1 MKNHL
6 MNLRKKQLSL
16 SNKVIMSV
24 LLLLSLTVVQ
34 GSAYASGAS
43 NNDSASQQ
51 DKKMVRGSVRDALTN
66 ESLPGATILEM
77 GTTNGT
83 ITDVDGN
90 FSLNV
95 KENSKLQ
102 ISYVSYK
109 TQEIS
114 VEGKSQISV
123 LLDLDVVGV
132 SDVVVIGY
140 GTVKKS
146 DLTGAVSSISSE
158 DIRTNIGSGIDQ
170 ALQGRTA
177 GVSVTTNS
185 GTPGASPTV
194 RIRGMGTIT
203 NPNPFYVVDGVPVSA
218 ESVGMLNP
226 GDIESMEVLKDASAA
241 AIYGARAANG
251 VVLITTKRAQDGKSN
266 IVVDAYT
273 GVQSVAKKY
282 DVMNGFDWTTTRNA
296 AGQTWVDSSTVGNTD
311 WQDEIFRNA
320 QVSNMQV
327 SFLNGAEK
335 LNSAI
340 IGSYFKQEGIIKGS
354 DYERFTLRVN
364 TSSKLKPWLTVGEN
378 ISFSHS
384 NQNRVREQDEYL
396 SIIIQALTADPTLPV
411 YNANG
416 DPNGPVK
423 NNIGNPVGQIERN
436 HNVMRTDQILGSA
449 FIEIKPFSWMSFK
462 SSVGAEFNRWENEQF
477 TPIYYESVDNKST
490 QTLLLNGAF
499 KSNMLLFEQLLT
511 LQKTFADKH
520 NIQFLL
526 GYTRQNS
533 TYRLALAQTTDVP
546 EDPDMWFMN
555 NRSLGANL
563 QYEDVAGVLSTGGM
577 PGNPYDASMISYLSR
592 LIYSFDNRYDLT
604 VSFRRDGS
612 SKFGASKRW
621 GNFPSFAAGWKIS
634 EEAFFPKTDAVT
646 FLKLRAG
653 WGLLGNQEIGD
664 YAAYTSVTSGEIH
677 AYTLGPWGSRDS
689 YNGGAPH
696 GFANQGIKWESTEQT
711 NFGLDAN
718 FFKNRLS
725 LNFDYFIRLTNDML
739 AQVPVPGISGIQDAP
754 YANAGIV
761 SNKGFEFNIN
771 FQDKIGD
778 FKYKIG
784 GNIGSV
790 KNEVVQLGNDQPINS
805 ASFRTSY
812 ISRTEAGMPIACF
825 WGFETDGI
833 YQTQEEVD
841 LLNEQAAIAM
851 GKKKANYDG
860 KSKPGD
866 VKIKDVDGNGW
877 IDNSDKTW
885 IGDPHPDFS
894 YGVNIELDYKNFDF
908 KLFGQGVYGNDIF
921 MATIYYLESANG
933 YWNLSNSMKDHW
945 TEAGDETNIP
955 RLDMGAQNEANLR
968 YSDRYVKD
976 GSFFRIK
983 SIQLGYTV
991 PQNVTRKIGVENL
1004 RIYVNAQNFFSFH
1017 KYAGFDP
1024 EIGVGRNQGST
1035 VSQRGFL
1042 DIGIDRGMYPL
1053 SKSLS
1058 FGLNLT
1064 F

>member
-1 MKNHL
+1 
-6 MNLRKKQLSL
+6 
-16 SNKVIMSV
+16 MSI
-24 LLLLSLTVVQ
+24 LLFLSLTVVQ
-34 GSAYASGAS
+34 GSAFAGNSS
-43 NNDSASQQ
+43 NSESTSQQ
-51 DKKMVRGSVRDALTN
+51 EKKTVSGNVRDALSN

-90 FSLNV
+90 FSLSV

-114 VEGKSQISV
+114 VEGKTQINV

-146 DLTGAVSSISSE
+146 DLTGAVASISAE
-158 DIRTNIGSGIDQ
+158 DIRTNVGSGIDQ

-177 GVSVTTNS
+177 GVSVTTNT

-203 NPNPFYVVDGVPVSA
+203 NPNPFYVVDGVPVSS

-266 IVVDAYT
+266 IVIDAYT

-296 AGQTWVDSSTVGNTD
+296 AGQAWIDSSKVSNTD
-311 WQDEIFRNA
+311 WQDEIFRQA
-320 QVSNMQV
+320 KVSNMQV
-327 SFLNGAEK
+327 SFLNGTEK

-340 IGSYFKQEGIIKGS
+340 IGSYFKQEGIVKGS
-354 DYERFTLRVN
+354 DYDRFTLRVN
-364 TSSKLKPWLTVGEN
+364 TTSKLKPWLTVGEN

-384 NQNRVREQDEYL
+384 NQNRVREQDEW
-396 SIIIQALTADPTLPV
+396 SSVIIQALTSDPTLPV
-411 YNANG
+411 YNENG
-416 DPNGPVK
+416 EPNGHIL
-423 NNIGNPVGQIERN
+423 NNIGNPIGQIERN

-449 FIEIKPFSWMSFK
+449 YVEIKPFSWMSFK

-477 TPIYYESVDNKST
+477 TPIFYEAVDNNSS
-490 QTLLLNGAF
+490 QTILLNGNF

-520 NIQFLL
+520 NVQFLM
-526 GYTRQNS
+526 GYTRQNT

-555 NRSLGANL
+555 NRALGANL

-577 PGNPYDASMISYLSR
+577 PGNPYDASMISYLAR
-592 LIYSFDNRYDLT
+592 LIYSFDNRYDITL
-604 VSFRRDGS
+604 SFRRDGS

-634 EEAFFPKTDAVT
+634 EESFFPKTDAIT

-664 YAAYTSVTSGEIH
+664 YAAYTNVTSGEIH
-677 AYTLGPWGSRDS
+677 AYTLGAWDNRVT

-711 NFGLDAN
+711 NVGLDAN
-718 FFKNRLS
+718 FFKNKLTI
-725 LNFDYFIRLTNDML
+725 NFDYFIRLTNDML

-754 YANAGIV
+754 YVNAGKV
-761 SNKGFEFNIN
+761 SNKGFEFNVN
-771 FQDKIGD
+771 YQEKAGD
-778 FKYKIG
+778 FKYRVG
-784 GNIGSV
+784 VNFGSIE
-790 KNEVVQLGNDQPINS
+790 NEVIQLGNDQPINS

-812 ISRTEAGMPIACF
+812 ISRTQAGMPIACF
-825 WGFETDGI
+825 WGFQTDGI

-841 LLNEQAAIAM
+841 LLNEQAAAAM

-866 VKIKDVDGNGW
+866 VKMKDVDGNGY
-877 IDNSDKTW
+877 IDNNDKTW
-885 IGDPHPDFS
+885 IGNPHPDFT

-933 YWNLSNSMKDHW
+933 YWNLLNTMKDHW
-945 TEAGDETNIP
+945 TQAGDETNIP
-955 RLDMGAQNEANLR
+955 RLDIGSQNEANLR

-983 SIQLGYTV
+983 SIQLGYTI
-991 PQNVTRKIGVENL
+991 PNNVTKKIGVENV
-1004 RIYVNAQNFFSFH
+1004 RVYVNAQNFFSFH
-1017 KYAGFDP
+1017 NYAGFDP

>member
-1 MKNHL
+1 MKNHV

-16 SNKVIMSV
+16 SFKAIMSI
-24 LLLLSLTVVQ
+24 LLFLSLTVVQ
-34 GSAYASGAS
+34 GSAFAGNES
-43 NNDSASQQ
+43 NSESTSQQ
-51 DKKMVRGSVRDALTN
+51 EKKTIRGNVRDALSN

-90 FSLNV
+90 FTLSV

-109 TQEIS
+109 TQEIA
-114 VEGKSQISV
+114 VEGKSQINV

-146 DLTGAVSSISSE
+146 DVTGAVASISSE
-158 DIRTNIGSGIDQ
+158 DIRSNVGSGIDQ

-177 GVSVTTNS
+177 GVTVTTNT

-282 DVMNGFDWTTTRNA
+282 DVMNGFDWTTIRNA
-296 AGQTWVDSSTVGNTD
+296 AGQTWVDSSKVGNTD
-311 WQDEIFRNA
+311 WQDQIFRQA

-327 SFLNGAEK
+327 SFLNGTEK

-340 IGSYFKQEGIIKGS
+340 IGSYFKQEGIVKGS
-354 DYERFTLRVN
+354 DYDRFTLRVN
-364 TSSKLKPWLTVGEN
+364 TTSKIKPWLTIGEN
-378 ISFSHS
+378 VSFSHS
-384 NQNRVREQDEYL
+384 NQNRVREQDEW
-396 SIIIQALTADPTLPV
+396 SSVIIQALTSDPTLPV
-411 YNANG
+411 YNEKG
-416 DPNGPVK
+416 EPNGHIL
-423 NNIGNPVGQIERN
+423 NNIGNPIGQIERN

-449 FIEIKPFSWMSFK
+449 YIEIKPFSWMTFK

-477 TPIYYESVDNKST
+477 TPIYYEAVDNNSS
-490 QTLLLNGAF
+490 QTILLNGNF

-520 NIQFLL
+520 NVQFLM
-526 GYTRQNS
+526 GYTRQNT

-546 EDPDMWFMN
+546 EDQDMWFMN
-555 NRSLGANL
+555 NRALGANL

-577 PGNPYDASMISYLSR
+577 PGNPYDASMISYLAR

-604 VSFRRDGS
+604 LSFRRDGS

-634 EEAFFPKTDAVT
+634 EESFFPKTDAIT

-664 YAAYTSVTSGEIH
+664 YAAYTNVTSGEVH
-677 AYTLGPWGSRDS
+677 AYSLGTWGNQAT

-711 NFGLDAN
+711 NIGLDAN
-718 FFKNRLS
+718 FFKNKLS

-754 YANAGIV
+754 YVNAGKV

-771 FQDKIGD
+771 YQEKAGD
-778 FKYKIG
+778 FKYRVG
-784 GNIGSV
+784 VNVGSV
-790 KNEVVQLGNDQPINS
+790 QNEVIQLGNDQPINS

-812 ISRTEAGMPIACF
+812 ISRTQAGMPIACF
-825 WGFETDGI
+825 WGFQTDGI
-833 YQTQEEVD
+833 YQTQEEID
-841 LLNEQAAIAM
+841 LLNEQAAVAQ
-851 GKKKANYDG
+851 GKKKASFDG

-866 VKIKDVDGNGW
+866 IKMKDVDGSGF
-877 IDNSDKTW
+877 IDNNDKTW
-885 IGDPHPDFS
+885 IGNPHPDFT
-894 YGVNIELDYKNFDF
+894 YGLNIELDYKNFDF
-908 KLFGQGVYGNDIF
+908 KLFGQGVYGNQIF

-933 YWNLSNSMKDHW
+933 YWNLMNSMKDHW
-945 TEAGDETNIP
+945 TKAGDETNIP
-955 RLDMGAQNEANLR
+955 RLDIGSQNEANLR

-983 SIQLGYTV
+983 SIQLGYTI
-991 PQNVTRKIGVENL
+991 PNNVTKKIGIENV
-1004 RIYVNAQNFFSFH
+1004 RVYVNAQNFFSFH
-1017 KYAGFDP
+1017 KYPGFDP

-1053 SKSLS
+1053 SKSIS

-1064 F
+1064 L